1 MPPKAKQNI
10 CPHLKP
16 INSAKFSNCLN
27 NFVAAKCAFKHPKHA
42 DPVDSDKLGIST
54 SKYEVGCGDTTEL
67 KCLKQLYTTN
77 KKDCVVVYPYSGVIW
92 CYECEAD
99 LCDQYDQI
107 EDKEAKQTSAFVKT
121 IEELIQKL
129 HSAKAKVKMQTNV
142 QLMEQVR
149 PEKFKELA
157 NNKSSKKEEVI
168 CPKEI
173 FGIEN
178 IGNTCF
184 FNSVLQ
190 ALNANRP
197 MVDHY
202 ITHHEAYIHMDPAAK
217 SKHR

>member
-1 MPPKAKQNI
+1 MPPKAKTVI

-42 DPVDSDKLGIST
+42 DPVASTKLAIST
-54 SKYEVGCGDTTEL
+54 SRNEVGCGDDTEL
-67 KCLKQLYTTN
+67 KCLQQLHTTN
-77 KKDCVVVYPYSGVIW
+77 KKDCVAVYPATGVIW
-92 CYECEAD
+92 CYECGLD
-99 LCDQYDQI
+99 LNDQYEAI
-107 EDKEAKQTSAFVKT
+107 EDKEAKAVAPFVKT
-121 IEELIQKL
+121 IEEIIQKL
-129 HSAKAKVKMQTNV
+129 HSSKMKLKLQTSS

-149 PEKFKELA
+149 PEKFKELTA
-157 NNKSSKKEEVI
+157 SKAPKKEEVI

-190 ALNANRP
+190 ALNSNRAL
-197 MVDHY
+197 VNHY
-202 ITHHEAYIHMDPAAK
+202 IDNAEAFAQMDAGAK
-217 SKHR
+217 STI